1 MAGLRKRLGEI
12 LVEKGVLSQQVL
24 AQALQIQRESPQKE
38 TLGDV
43 LIRKEF
49 CPSREVL
56 SALGNQHGVP
66 TTDFEGE
73 KPPHN
78 LQSIIDAEFAQK
90 HLVLPFREEKKGK
103 STIYCVAMV
112 KPWDVSL
119 VQDLEFKLKAQVKP
133 HIALA
138 GHIREAIR
146 RYYYSQDYGYTVDYS
161 ERRGFQVKAEEAA
174 PAALSAGQL
183 EKINERIEKLEK
195 NLERLT
201 MKMDRLPILAELS
214 PGAPPTGPSAR
225 GGFASE
231 EAMARLQVM
240 EKTIEKVVQKIREM
254 MTAAPVPAPVALA
267 AGDGGRIEAFEK
279 ALRELRERFDQMPVL
294 QGGNGGA
301 PPEAAAQMEEVRN
314 TFLALV
320 SLLGQ
325 NGVVTRGE
333 IQAAL
338 KGKPGIPLD

>member
-12 LVEKGVLSQQVL
+12 LVEKGVLSQQAL
-24 AQALQIQRESPQKE
+24 SEALQVQRESPQKE
-38 TLGDV
+38 TLGEVLVRRELCSSKDV
-43 LIRKEF
+43 L
-49 CPSREVL
+49 L
-56 SALGNQHGVP
+56 ALGAQHGVP
-66 TTDFEGE
+66 TTDFAGE

-78 LQSIIDAEFAQK
+78 LQSIVDAEFAQK
-90 HLVLPFREEKKGK
+90 HLVIPFREEKKGK
-103 STIYCVAMV
+103 SSVYLVAMA
-112 KPWDVSL
+112 KPWDVTL

-161 ERRGFQVKAEEAA
+161 ERRGFQVKAEESA

-201 MKMDRLPILAELS
+201 MKVDRLPILAELS
-214 PGAPPTGPSAR
+214 PGAPPTSPSAR
-225 GGFASE
+225 GGFGSE
-231 EAMARLQVM
+231 EAMARLQVV

-254 MTAAPVPAPVALA
+254 MAAAPAPAVSAG
-267 AGDGGRIEAFEK
+267 GDGARIEAFEK
-279 ALRELRERFDQMPVL
+279 ALRELRERFDQIPVL

-301 PPEAAAQMEEVRN
+301 PPEAVAQVEEVRN
-314 TFLALV
+314 TFLALI